1 MHIKYGPHIYYC
13 LLNYCLKMTFPST
26 SHFARHSVFSSVSN
40 KLKRYI
46 FFANRLKFGDRL
58 YKMQRFSTFAN
69 NKPFPLYL
77 KYIACLCC
85 DLMIFLSRSP
95 WESFR
100 EKKSAMLHYISY
112 KLIRTRS
119 LAFQLDRFCS
129 CSYVRRFSCNCLL
142 II

>member
-13 LLNYCLKMTFPST
+13 LLNYCLKMTFPKYKSL
-26 SHFARHSVFSSVSN
+26 RSSQRILAC
-40 KLKRYI
+40 LKQI
-46 FFANRLKFGDRL
+46 ETIHFFANRLKFGDRL